1 MKKKDCKRRTIDG
14 NLLEVLDN
22 PVQLVVKTKVP
33 GKWILKDTETGQVY
47 QGTTRNKGMHW
58 KLLDTNL

>member
-1 MKKKDCKRRTIDG
+1 MKKKDSKRKTIDG

-22 PVQLVVKTKVP
+22 SVELVVKTKVP

-58 KLLDTNL
+58 KLIDTKL

>member
-1 MKKKDCKRRTIDG
+1 MKNKDSKRKTIDG

-22 PVQLVVKTKVP
+22 SVELVVKTKVP

-58 KLLDTNL
+58 KLIDTKL

>member
-1 MKKKDCKRRTIDG
+1 MKKKDSKRKTIDG

-22 PVQLVVKTKVP
+22 SVELVVKTKVP

-58 KLLDTNL
+58 KLLDTKL